1 MMRAEWSN
9 LLIGFDLHYEHI
21 HDIRISSLPG
31 FRPAPAGTA
40 SSAPGTNLRAIMTSS
55 KTDKR
60 PNAIWSLF
68 SSVRLAIVLLIILAM
83 ASIIGTVIP
92 QQGQGAVEF
101 AKNLSPEWFRFLS
114 FLNLFDMYHSLWFR
128 LLLGCLGLNLII
140 CSVDRFSG
148 AWKRFSTIPRPDRKK
163 PFEDLPPEQTIFV
176 QTKLE
181 EPAHS
186 IGRFLQTRYKRTQ
199 NKDSEHEY
207 FFYGEKGGY
216 SHFGVYLIHLS
227 VLAIL
232 IGGLAGS
239 FFGFEAYVNIMEG
252 GKIDTVTLR
261 KGMSPLKLGFEVSCD
276 KFTVDFYENG
286 APKEYRSDLTFFI
299 NGKEVEKRSAL
310 VNHPIQFKG
319 VTFYQASYGKLPGKK
334 VRLKIE
340 SHANKDDITTLVVEP
355 GHPMQLPEKEGQFIV
370 VDVKGDLMGMGPAIQ
385 VLIRP
390 SNGKETYFWVFK
402 HPQMI
407 LKRLPGPM
415 ARSPKFNASA
425 FKPYTFF
432 LDHLESAY
440 YTGLQVNKDPGVNI
454 VWIGC
459 FMMIAGFFVTFFMS
473 HMKIW
478 VRLSEE
484 ETGTRISVAGTANK
498 NPVGFQREL
507 ENLTNDLKDMLLE
520 KG

>member
-1 MMRAEWSN
+1 
-9 LLIGFDLHYEHI
+9 
-21 HDIRISSLPG
+21 
-31 FRPAPAGTA
+31 
-40 SSAPGTNLRAIMTSS
+40 MTSS
-55 KTDKR
+55 KTDKK
-60 PNAIWSLF
+60 PNAIWRFF
-68 SSVRLAIVLLIILAM
+68 SSVRLTIVLLIILAI

-101 AKNLSPEWFRFLS
+101 AKSLSPEWFRFLS
-114 FLNLFDMYHSLWFR
+114 FLNLFDMYHSVWFR
-128 LLLGCLGLNLII
+128 LLLGCLALNLII

-163 PFEDLPPEQTIFV
+163 PFEHLSPEQTFFV
-176 QTKLE
+176 QTKVE
-181 EPAHS
+181 DPARS
-186 IGRFLQTRYKRTQ
+186 IARFLQTRYKRTQ
-199 NKDSEHEY
+199 NKEAGNER

-232 IGGLAGS
+232 IGGLVGS
-239 FFGFEAYVNIMEG
+239 FFGFEAYVNIVEG

-334 VRLKIE
+334 IRLKI
-340 SHANKDDITTLVVEP
+340 STHASKDDITTLVVEP
-355 GHPMQLPEKEGQFIV
+355 GHPMQLPGKEGQFMV
-370 VDVKGDLMGMGPAIQ
+370 VDVKGDLMGTGPAVQI
-385 VLIRP
+385 VIRP
-390 SNGKETYFWVFK
+390 SNGEETDFWVFQ
-402 HPQMI
+402 HPKI
-407 LKRLPGPM
+407 VLKRLPGPM

-440 YTGLQVNKDPGVNI
+440 YTGLQVNRDPGVNI
-454 VWIGC
+454 VWLGC
-459 FMMIAGFFVTFFMS
+459 FLMVAGFFVAFFTS
-473 HMKIW
+473 HRKIW

-484 ETGTRISVAGTANK
+484 KEGTRISVAGTSNK
-498 NPVGFQREL
+498 NPVGLQREL
-507 ENLTNDLKDMLLE
+507 ENLTSEFKNLLSG

>member
-1 MMRAEWSN
+1 
-9 LLIGFDLHYEHI
+9 
-21 HDIRISSLPG
+21 
-31 FRPAPAGTA
+31 
-40 SSAPGTNLRAIMTSS
+40 MTSS
-55 KTDKR
+55 KTDKKS
-60 PNAIWSLF
+60 NALWRFF
-68 SSVRLAIVLLIILAM
+68 SSVKLTIVLLIILAI
-83 ASIIGTVIP
+83 ASIIGTLIP
-92 QQGQGAVEF
+92 QQGQGAVQF
-101 AKNLSPEWFRFLS
+101 AKSLSPKWFSFLS
-114 FLNLFDMYHSLWFR
+114 NLNLFDMYHSLWFR
-128 LLLGCLGLNLII
+128 LLLGGLALNLII

-148 AWKRFSTIPRPDRKK
+148 AWKRFSTIPRPDRTK
-163 PFEDLPPEQTIFV
+163 PFEHLQPEQTFFV
-176 QTKLE
+176 QTKINDPVL
-181 EPAHS
+181 S
-186 IGRFLQTRYKRTQ
+186 IGRFLQKRYKRTQ
-199 NKDSEHEY
+199 NKEAGHDR

-227 VLAIL
+227 VLIIL
-232 IGGLAGS
+232 IGGLVGS
-239 FFGFEAYVNIMEG
+239 FFGFEAYVNILEG

-310 VNHPIQFKG
+310 VNHPIQFRG

-334 VRLKIE
+334 VRLKIAK
-340 SHANKDDITTLVVEP
+340 HASKDDITTMVIEP
-355 GHPMQLPEKEGQFIV
+355 GHPIQLPEKEGQLIV
-370 VDVKGDLMGMGPAIQ
+370 VDVKGDLMGLGAAVQILIQ
-385 VLIRP
+385 P
-390 SNGKETYFWVFK
+390 SQGEEVDFWVFQN
-402 HPQMI
+402 PQI
-407 LKRLPGPM
+407 VRKRLPGPM
-415 ARSPKFNASA
+415 ARSPKFNASE

-459 FMMIAGFFVTFFMS
+459 FMMVAGFFVTFFTS
-473 HMKIW
+473 HRKIW

-484 ETGTRISVAGTANK
+484 ESGTKISVAGTASK

-507 ENLTNDLKDMLLE
+507 ENLTNDLKDTFSE

>member
-1 MMRAEWSN
+1 
-9 LLIGFDLHYEHI
+9 
-21 HDIRISSLPG
+21 
-31 FRPAPAGTA
+31 
-40 SSAPGTNLRAIMTSS
+40 MTSS
-55 KTDKR
+55 KKDKKSNPLWR
-60 PNAIWSLF
+60 FF
-68 SSVRLAIVLLIILAM
+68 SSVRLTIVLLIILAIT
-83 ASIIGTVIP
+83 SIIGTVIP

-101 AKNLSPEWFRFLS
+101 AKSLSSEWFRFLS
-114 FLNLFDMYHSLWFR
+114 FLDLFDMYHSLWFR

-140 CSVDRFSG
+140 CSADRFSG

-163 PFEDLPPEQTIFV
+163 PFEHLSPEQSFFV
-176 QTKLE
+176 QTKVE
-181 EPAHS
+181 DPTFR
-186 IGRFLQTRYKRTQ
+186 IGQFLQKRYKRTQ
-199 NKDSEHEY
+199 NKEAEHEC

-227 VLAIL
+227 VLIIL
-232 IGGLAGS
+232 IGGLVGS

-252 GKIDTVTLR
+252 GKIDTVNLR

-286 APKEYRSDLTFFI
+286 SPKEYRSDLTFFI
-299 NGKEVEKRSAL
+299 DGKEVEKRSAL

-319 VTFYQASYGKLPGKK
+319 VTFYQASYGELPGKK
-334 VRLKIE
+334 VRLSIARYTRK
-340 SHANKDDITTLVVEP
+340 KDITTLVVEP
-355 GHPMQLPEKEGQFIV
+355 GHTMQLPGKEGQFMV
-370 VDVKGDLMGMGPAIQ
+370 VDVKGDLMGTGPAVQ

-390 SNGKETYFWVFK
+390 TQGQEIYFWLFQN
-402 HPQMI
+402 PQMM

-459 FMMIAGFFVTFFMS
+459 FAMIAGFIVTFFMS
-473 HMKIW
+473 HRKIW

-484 ETGTRISVAGTANK
+484 ESGIKISVAGTSNK

-507 ENLTNDLKDMLLE
+507 ENLTDDLKDMFSE